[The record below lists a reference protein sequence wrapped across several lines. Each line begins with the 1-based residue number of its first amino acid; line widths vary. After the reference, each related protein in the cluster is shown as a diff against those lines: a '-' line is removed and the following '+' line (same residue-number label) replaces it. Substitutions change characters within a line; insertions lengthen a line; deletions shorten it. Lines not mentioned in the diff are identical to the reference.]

1 MDIFSIDITIP
12 EIQLLRSSLD
22 VITVSG
28 KDAKFVAAL
37 QIKLEH
43 EMQTIQQM
51 IIAAEAQKKKDLEQV
66 IVQEAIQEARK
77 AAKEAAK
84 QNQ

>member
-1 MDIFSIDITIP
+1 MNIFSIDITIP

-22 VITVSG
+22 VITISG
-28 KDAKFVAAL
+28 KDAKFVASL
-37 QIKLEH
+37 QIKLEQ
-43 EMQTIQQM
+43 EMQSIQQM
-51 IIAAEAQKKKDLEQV
+51 IAEADEKKKKDLEQV
-66 IVQEAIQEARK
+66 MAQEARR

>member
-1 MDIFSIDITIP
+1 MNIFSIDITIP

-28 KDAKFVAAL
+28 KDAKFVAGL
-37 QIKLEH
+37 QIKLEQ
-43 EMQTIQQM
+43 EMQSIQQM
-51 IIAAEAQKKKDLEQV
+51 IAEAEEKKKKDLEQV
-66 IVQEAIQEARK
+66 MAQEARR

-84 QNQ
+84 QAQ

>member
-22 VITVSG
+22 VITING
-28 KDAKFVAAL
+28 KDAKFVAGL
-37 QIKLEH
+37 QIKLEQ
-43 EMQTIQQM
+43 EMQSIQQM
-51 IIAAEAQKKKDLEQV
+51 IAEAEEKKKKDLEQV
-66 IVQEAIQEARK
+66 MAQEARR

>member
-28 KDAKFVAAL
+28 KDAKFVARL
-37 QIKLEH
+37 QIKLEQ
-43 EMQTIQQM
+43 EMQSIQQM
-51 IIAAEAQKKKDLEQV
+51 IAEAEEKKKKDLEQV
-66 IVQEAIQEARK
+66 MAQEARRV
-77 AAKEAAK
+77 AKEAAK

>member
-1 MDIFSIDITIP
+1 MNIFSIDITIP

-28 KDAKFVAAL
+28 KDAKFVAGL
-37 QIKLEH
+37 QIKLEQ
-43 EMQTIQQM
+43 EMQSIQQM
-51 IIAAEAQKKKDLEQV
+51 IAEAKEKKKKDLEQV
-66 IVQEAIQEARK
+66 MAQEARR

-84 QNQ
+84 QAQ

>member
-37 QIKLEH
+37 QIKLEQ

-51 IIAAEAQKKKDLEQV
+51 IAEAEEKKKKDLEQV
-66 IVQEAIQEARK
+66 IVQEARK

-84 QNQ
+84 QAQ

>member
-1 MDIFSIDITIP
+1 MNIFSIDITIP

-22 VITVSG
+22 VITISG
-28 KDAKFVAAL
+28 KDAKFVASL
-37 QIKLEH
+37 QIKLEQ
-43 EMQTIQQM
+43 EMQSIQQM
-51 IIAAEAQKKKDLEQV
+51 IAEAEEKKKKDLEQV
-66 IVQEAIQEARK
+66 MAQEARR

>member
-1 MDIFSIDITIP
+1 
-12 EIQLLRSSLD
+12 
-22 VITVSG
+22 
-28 KDAKFVAAL
+28 
-37 QIKLEH
+37 
-43 EMQTIQQM
+43 MQTIQQM

>member
-37 QIKLEH
+37 QIKLEQ
-43 EMQTIQQM
+43 EMQSIQQM
-51 IIAAEAQKKKDLEQV
+51 IAEAEEKKKKDLEQV
-66 IVQEAIQEARK
+66 MAQEARR
-77 AAKEAAK
+77 AAKEATK
-84 QNQ
+84 QAQ

>member
-1 MDIFSIDITIP
+1 MNIFSIDITIP

-28 KDAKFVAAL
+28 KDAKFVAGL
-37 QIKLEH
+37 QIKLEQ
-43 EMQTIQQM
+43 EMQSIQQM
-51 IIAAEAQKKKDLEQV
+51 IAEAEEKKKKDLEQV
-66 IVQEAIQEARK
+66 MAQEARR

>member
-22 VITVSG
+22 VITISG

-37 QIKLEH
+37 QIKLEQ
-43 EMQTIQQM
+43 EMQSIQQM
-51 IIAAEAQKKKDLEQV
+51 IAEAEEKKRKDLEQV
-66 IVQEAIQEARK
+66 MAQEARR

-84 QNQ
+84 QAQ

>member
-1 MDIFSIDITIP
+1 MNIFSIDITIP

-28 KDAKFVAAL
+28 KDAKFVAGL
-37 QIKLEH
+37 QIKLEQ
-43 EMQTIQQM
+43 EMQYIQQM
-51 IIAAEAQKKKDLEQV
+51 IAEAEEKKKKDLEQV
-66 IVQEAIQEARK
+66 MAQEARR

-84 QNQ
+84 QAQ